1 MLIRI
6 DRDSQDFIN
15 AALGNE
21 RARAA
26 RGLDGYRLR
35 PGVDIVSDPLINP
48 AGNLTVVGDLDL
60 SGLRYG
66 PGSDRNDPARRGF
79 GEPGV
84 LNIRAAGDLTITAA
98 STTAS
103 PAAATP
109 DDQGW
114 YLFEWRNAQ
123 NSGNTPFGGDIVIP
137 IDGVSLDKGT
147 VFPKGAVLN
156 YDLPTEGVTLPKGIA
171 LPWWWNWPATTCCR
185 RAWCWART
193 YHGDGSVAWRAGT
206 VPTADVTLAP
216 GMKLGAGTVLRA
228 ETLAAALT
236 WPRAWPCPRR

>member
-1 MLIRI
+1 M
-6 DRDSQDFIN
+6 
-15 AALGNE
+15 
-21 RARAA
+21 
-26 RGLDGYRLR
+26 
-35 PGVDIVSDPLINP
+35 
-48 AGNLTVVGDLDL
+48 
-60 SGLRYG
+60 
-66 PGSDRNDPARRGF
+66 
-79 GEPGV
+79 
-84 LNIRAAGDLTITAA
+84 LNIRAAGDLTIHGSINDGFA
-98 STTAS
+98 
-103 PAAATP
+103 PPPATP

-171 LPWWWNWPATTCCR
+171 LPVVVELAGNYVLPAGVVLG
-185 RAWCWART
+185 ADV